1 MDNTC
6 KHWIRSVCKTTWTL
20 TATHLRRKKICLRD
34 VNGAILCQ
42 FEESCSVDPLGQVG
56 RTGNDK
62 EHPEDGT
69 VEDEK
74 EPEDEEQRVCPV
86 EHLQY
91 DADFVRRKTDKCQSM
106 FWQNVVKLLH
116 SVSTGRE
123 CVFHVARVSGY
134 MIISLCICYMYCLRT
149 TK

>member
-1 MDNTC
+1 MFGVMFKSFLQIRTFLVKKCNFVDNTC
-6 KHWIRSVCKTTWTL
+6 KHWIRSVCKITWTL

-42 FEESCSVDPLGQVG
+42 FEESCSVDPLGQVR
-56 RTGNDK
+56 RTGNDE

-74 EPEDEEQRVCPV
+74 EPEDEEQRVGPV

-91 DADFVRRKTDKCQSM
+91 DADFVRIEIRESASVTPCVGKT
-106 FWQNVVKLLH
+106 
-116 SVSTGRE
+116 
-123 CVFHVARVSGY
+123 
-134 MIISLCICYMYCLRT
+134 
-149 TK
+149 